1 MTESGPRQSA
11 TFRSHAYRSSH
22 SKGAGNAKKTHK
34 ICAHAQL
41 FICHFPPSYT
51 SPVHL
56 SGTPHKPLSCV
67 LWLALLCLD
76 STTFSQFLLPEFFTN
91 NTKLGGISCL
101 CIPHRNTLSKI
112 KGTSF
117 KWGGKSRTGGIMGG
131 CVCVCV
137 CVRLCLLDT
146 LLLSGRDCG
155 S

>member
-1 MTESGPRQSA
+1 MVQGKVQPSGLTPTVHHTAREQGMLKKPIKYA
-11 TFRSHAYRSSH
+11 LTH
-22 SKGAGNAKKTHK
+22 SY
-34 ICAHAQL
+34 L
-41 FICHFPPSYT
+41 FVIFPPLT
-51 SPVHL
+51 L
-56 SGTPHKPLSCV
+56 PLSIFLARHTNPSPCV

-131 CVCVCV
+131 CVCVCAV
-137 CVRLCLLDT
+137 VSSGHIAIVRKRL
-146 LLLSGRDCG
+146 RFIKK
-155 S
+155 